1 MKTTTQIFQ
10 IKTTDDQHIIK
21 ATAYLNG
28 RDQQRF
34 RVSVNDSPICIFGWN
49 DALGRFAIMKDARDP
64 DIHPVAEML
73 IARKLETLFE
83 MEEAA

>member
-1 MKTTTQIFQ
+1 MKTTTQTFQ
-10 IKTTDDQHIIK
+10 IKTADNRHIIK

-34 RVSVNDSPICIFGWN
+34 RVSMNDSPICIFGWN

-64 DIHPVAEML
+64 NVHPVAEML
-73 IARKLETLFE
+73 IARELEALLGR
-83 MEEAA
+83 EEAA

>member
-10 IKTTDDQHIIK
+10 IKTADDHHIIK

-34 RVSVNDSPICIFGWN
+34 RVSMNDSPICIFGWN
-49 DALGRFAIMKDARDP
+49 DSLGRFAIMKDARDP
-64 DIHPVAEML
+64 KVLRAAEIL
-73 IARKLETLFE
+73 IARKLETLFAS
-83 MEEAA
+83 EEAA

>member
-10 IKTTDDQHIIK
+10 ITTEDSLHIVK

-34 RVSVNDSPICIFGWN
+34 RVSMNDSPICVFGWN
-49 DALGRFAIMKDARDP
+49 DSLGRFAIMKDARDP
-64 DIHPVAEML
+64 EVIRAAETL
-73 IARKLETLFE
+73 IAQKLETLFAR
-83 MEEAA
+83 EEAA